1 MMIDAD
7 TNNKQKRG
15 GNPSRA
21 WKERAKKEKKKKKK
35 VDARK
40 EGREG
45 GMDGRSTAGN
55 RQTRRLRTS
64 WRFSSGVRIWGS
76 YCKLHVLTQQ
86 RTDFFQPLFSA
97 FFRVTDPS
105 PSSPY
110 QTTKKK
116 SAQVMCKNKFRPP
129 NPVIPLA

>member
-21 WKERAKKEKKKKKK
+21 WKERAKKKKKK

-40 EGREG
+40 ERRDGGR
-45 GMDGRSTAGN
+45 TAGN
-55 RQTRRLRTS
+55 REKRRLRTS

-76 YCKLHVLTQQ
+76 DCELHVLTQQ

-97 FFRVTDPS
+97 FFHVTDPS
-105 PSSPY
+105 PHHPPAPPP
-110 QTTKKK
+110 KIIK
-116 SAQVMCKNKFRPP
+116 PP
-129 NPVIPLA
+129 NLAISLAITSII